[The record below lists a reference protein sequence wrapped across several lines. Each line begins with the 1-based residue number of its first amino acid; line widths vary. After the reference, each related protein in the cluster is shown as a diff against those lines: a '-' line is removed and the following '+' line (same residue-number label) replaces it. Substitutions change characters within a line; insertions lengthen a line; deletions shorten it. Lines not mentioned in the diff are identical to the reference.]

1 MADVETS
8 ARLMLAALKLSER
21 TRRGSANWASSDE
34 ANTFV
39 WSGLSSAVSIAQYRT
54 VNATRVRMAVV
65 NEMGDE
71 IDSITVD
78 HRSEDYE
85 ALERLFE
92 LARRSA
98 LNVDSVL
105 DNLLNELG

>member
-1 MADVETS
+1 MVGAIVC
-8 ARLMLAALKLSER
+8 RVYR
-21 TRRGSANWASSDE
+21 
-34 ANTFV
+34 
-39 WSGLSSAVSIAQYRT
+39 AVPNSQRD
-54 VNATRVRMAVV
+54 AVV